1 MKYET
6 KIIKGKFTEV
16 WEEMIQD
23 DYELV
28 YFSET
33 HLISFWKKEV
43 KRTMKQKDC
52 KNTKEFTEFIGYY
65 KKNITINWA
74 YVSTLWRKYDI
85 VLEKNKHQD
94 IMENLALYK
103 IHLATHKQKPP
114 CQPATYLNWNR
125 FLEKWEVIKTT
136 VENKW
141 QDDIMKERGYTVEQI
156 KVIQWEVKAYEQKHN
171 REITR
176 WTWENVV
183 KYALTWEISS

>member
-6 KIIKGKFTEV
+6 KTIKWKFTEV

-33 HLISFWKKEV
+33 HLISFWKREI
-43 KRTMKQKDC
+43 KRTVKQKDC
-52 KNTKEFTEFIGYY
+52 KHTKEFTEFIEYY
-65 KKNITINWA
+65 KENITINWA

-85 VLEKNKHQD
+85 VLEKNKHED

-156 KVIQWEVKAYEQKHN
+156 KAIQWEVKAWETKN
-171 REITR
+171 NKEISR

-183 KYALTWEISS
+183 HYALTWEIL